1 MEDYS
6 KYLSY
11 DNKKGILLN
20 KHDKSILD
28 VYKIE
33 YKNLTNLKDLII
45 LINEY
50 LEDNYYE
57 NLEDLELVLSNL
69 EEIYYYTKINK

>member
-20 KHDKSILD
+20 KQDKEVLD
-28 VYKIE
+28 IYKIN
-33 YKNLTNLKDLII
+33 YQTKSNLKDLI
-45 LINEY
+45 LEINEY

-57 NLEDLELVLSNL
+57 DLDDLEIVLSHL
-69 EEIYYYTKINK
+69 EETYYYTQIKK

>member
-20 KHDKSILD
+20 KQDKSVLD
-28 VYKIE
+28 IYKIN
-33 YKNLTNLKDLII
+33 YQTKSNLKDLI
-45 LINEY
+45 LEINEY

-57 NLEDLELVLSNL
+57 DLDDLEIVLSHL
-69 EEIYYYTKINK
+69 EETYYYTEIKK

>member
-6 KYLSY
+6 KYLSF

-20 KHDKSILD
+20 QYDKSILD
-28 VYKIE
+28 IYKIE
-33 YKNLTNLKDLII
+33 YMNLTNIKELII

-57 NLEDLELVLSNL
+57 DLDDLELVLNHL
-69 EEIYYYTKINK
+69 EETYYYTNVNK

>member
-6 KYLSY
+6 TYLSY

-20 KHDKSILD
+20 KQDKSILD
-28 VYKIE
+28 RHKIE
-33 YKNLTNLKDLII
+33 YINLTNIKELII
-45 LINEY
+45 IINEF

-57 NLEDLELVLSNL
+57 DLEDLELVLSHL

>member
-11 DNKKGILLN
+11 DNKKGLLLN
-20 KHDKSILD
+20 KQDKNILD
-28 VYKIE
+28 IYKID
-33 YKNLTNLKDLII
+33 YSNISNLKDLII
-45 LINEY
+45 IINEY

-57 NLEDLELVLSNL
+57 DLDDLELVLNHL
-69 EEIYYYTKINK
+69 EETYYYTKINK

>member
-6 KYLSY
+6 TYLSY
-11 DNKKGILLN
+11 DNKKGLLLN
-20 KHDKSILD
+20 KQDKSILD
-28 VYKIE
+28 RHKIE
-33 YKNLTNLKDLII
+33 YINLTNIKELII
-45 LINEY
+45 IINEF

-57 NLEDLELVLSNL
+57 DLEDLELVLSHL

>member
-20 KHDKSILD
+20 KQDKEVLD
-28 VYKIE
+28 IHKIN
-33 YKNLTNLKDLII
+33 YQTKSNLKDLI
-45 LINEY
+45 LEINEY

-57 NLEDLELVLSNL
+57 DLDDLEIVLSHL
-69 EEIYYYTKINK
+69 EETYYYTQIKK